1 MLRGMRK
8 ASSNWLGKT
17 IMSVMFGVLIVSFGI
32 WGIADIF
39 KGFGQSSLAKIGNT
53 EITTEQFRN
62 LYTDKLQQIGRQ
74 FGRPLTME
82 QARQFGLDRQVLQQV
97 IAEAALDEG
106 ARRMG
111 LGQSDAEVVR
121 AISEDPNFKGLD
133 GKFDPDRF
141 NQLIRQFGY
150 NEQRYIAEQR
160 RVSLRR
166 QLTGTVAAGAGPSK
180 TQLEALIRFQN
191 EQRSIEYINLTE
203 AQAGTIDPPSPEALA
218 AYFEDRKTL
227 FRAPEYRKIAIL
239 ALTPDELAKSITVSD
254 EDARKIFEQRRERYA
269 TPERRQVYQIAFP
282 TMEEAKAAREK
293 IAAGTSFED
302 IAKER
307 KLTPSDIDLGSVTKA
322 AIGDPAIADAA
333 FSLAPDTVS
342 EPIKGA
348 LVTALVKVTKIEPG
362 ANPSFESLADVIKR
376 EIAME
381 RARAQLQDLHNKIED
396 ERGGGA
402 NIAEAAQKLGLKAI
416 TVEAVDR
423 SGRGPDGKPVTDLPQ
438 GIDVVSPA
446 FASNIGVEND
456 PVQFNG
462 GELWFDV
469 LGVTP
474 SRDRTLEEVKDQVEK
489 RWRAEEVS
497 KRLRAKAAELI
508 EKLEKG
514 GKLDAEAAALGVKVE
529 TATAFKRD
537 AEVKGVPERL
547 IAAAFRTPKDG
558 VGQTEGANSTDWIV
572 FKVTDVITPTVDMAS
587 DDVKKLKET
596 LERALSDEQIAQFVT
611 KLESDVGTT
620 INQNAFAVATGAAS
634 SAQ

>member
-1 MLRGMRK
+1 MRK

-17 IMSVMFGVLIVSFGI
+17 VMSVMFGVLIVSFGV

-53 EITTEQFRN
+53 EITTEQFRS
-62 LYTDKLQQIGRQ
+62 LYTDRLQQIGRQ
-74 FGRPLTME
+74 FGRPLTMD

-97 IAEAALDEG
+97 IAEAALDES

-111 LGQSDAEVVR
+111 LGQSDADVVR
-121 AISEDPNFKGLD
+121 SISEDPNFKGLD

-141 NQLIRQFGY
+141 AQLIRQFGY

-160 RVSLRR
+160 RVALRR
-166 QLTGTVAAGAGPSK
+166 QLSGTVTSGLEPSK

-191 EQRSIEYINLTE
+191 EQRSVEYVNLTE

-218 AYFEDRKTL
+218 AYFEDRKAL
-227 FRAPEYRKIAIL
+227 FRAPEYRKL
-239 ALTPDELAKSITVSD
+239 ALLTMTPDDIAKTITVSD
-254 EDARKIFEQRRERYA
+254 EDAKKAFEQRRDRYS
-269 TPERRQVYQIAFP
+269 TPERRQLYQIAFP
-282 TMEEAKAAREK
+282 NADEAKAARER

-307 KLTPSDIDLGSVTKA
+307 KLTPADIDLGTVTKA
-322 AIGDPAIADAA
+322 AVGDPAIADAA
-333 FSLAPDTVS
+333 FALAPDTVS
-342 EPIKGA
+342 EPVKGA
-348 LVTALVKVTKIEPG
+348 LVTALLKVTKIEPG
-362 ANPSFESLADVIKR
+362 ASPTYESLADVIKR
-376 EIAME
+376 EVATE

-396 ERGGGA
+396 ERGGGS

-416 TVEAVDR
+416 TIEAIDR
-423 SGRGPDGKPVTDLPQ
+423 SGRGPDGKPVTGLPQ
-438 GIDVVSPA
+438 GIDIVSPA

-474 SRDRTLEEVKDQVEK
+474 SRDRSLDEVKDEVEK

-497 KRLRAKAAELI
+497 KRLRTKATEMIANLDKGAKF
-508 EKLEKG
+508 
-514 GKLDAEAAALGVKVE
+514 DAEAATAGVKVE

-547 IAAAFRTPKDG
+547 IAAAFRSPKDG
-558 VGQTEGANSTDWIV
+558 NGQTEGANSSDWIV
-572 FKVTDVITPTVDMAS
+572 FKVTDVITPSVDMAS
-587 DDVKKLKET
+587 EDVKKLKET
-596 LERALSDEQIAQFVT
+596 IQRAMSDEQIAQYVT
-611 KLESDVGTT
+611 KLETDIGTT
-620 INQNAFAVATGAAS
+620 INQNAFAIATGAAS
-634 SAQ
+634 AQ

>member
-1 MLRGMRK
+1 MRK

-17 IMSVMFGVLIVSFGI
+17 IMSVMFGILIVSFGI

-74 FGRPLTME
+74 FGRPITSE

-121 AISEDPNFKGLD
+121 AISADPNFKGLD

-141 NQLIRQFGY
+141 NALIRQFGY

-166 QLTGTVAAGAGPSK
+166 QLTGTVASGAEPSK

-191 EQRSIEYINLTE
+191 EQRSVEYVNLTE

-218 AYFEDRKTL
+218 AYFEDRKAL
-227 FRAPEYRKIAIL
+227 FHAPEYRKL
-239 ALTPDELAKSITVSD
+239 AVLMLTPDELAKSITVSD
-254 EDARKIFEQRRERYA
+254 EDAKKVFEQQRERYA

-282 TMEEAKAAREK
+282 NMEEAKAAREK

-307 KLTPSDIDLGSVTKA
+307 KLTPSDIDLGTVTKA
-322 AIGDPAIADAA
+322 AMGDPAIANAA

-342 EPIKGA
+342 DPVKGA
-348 LVTALVKVTKIEPG
+348 LVTALLKVTKVEPG

-416 TVEAVDR
+416 TIEAVDR
-423 SGRGPDGKPVTDLPQ
+423 SGRGLDGKPVTGLPQ
-438 GIDVVSPA
+438 GVDVISPA
-446 FASNIGVEND
+446 FASNVGVEND

-474 SRDRTLEEVKDQVEK
+474 SRDRSLEEVKDQVEK
-489 RWRAEEVS
+489 RWHAEEVS
-497 KRLRAKAAELI
+497 KRLRAKATEMI
-508 EKLEKG
+508 EKLNKG
-514 GKLDAEAAALGVKVE
+514 AKLDAEAAALGVKVE
-529 TATAFKRD
+529 TAAAFKRD
-537 AEVKGVPERL
+537 AEIKGVPERL
-547 IAAAFRTPKDG
+547 IAAAFQTPKDG
-558 VGQTEGANSTDWIV
+558 VGQTEGANSSDWIV
-572 FKVTDVITPTVDMAS
+572 FRVTDVITPTVDMAS

-596 LERALSDEQIAQFVT
+596 LQRALSEEQITQFVT
-611 KLESDVGTT
+611 HLESEVGTT

-634 SAQ
+634 AQ

>member
-1 MLRGMRK
+1 MRK

-17 IMSVMFGVLIVSFGI
+17 VMSVMFGVLIVSFGV

-53 EITTEQFRN
+53 EITTEQFRS
-62 LYTDKLQQIGRQ
+62 LYTDRLQQIGRQ
-74 FGRPLTME
+74 FGRPLTMD
-82 QARQFGLDRQVLQQV
+82 QARTFGLDRQVLQQV

-111 LGQSDAEVVR
+111 LGQSDADVVR
-121 AISEDPNFKGLD
+121 TISEDPNFKGLD
-133 GKFDPDRF
+133 GKFDQDRF
-141 NQLIRQFGY
+141 TQLIRQFGY

-160 RVSLRR
+160 RVALRR
-166 QLTGTVAAGAGPSK
+166 QLTGTVTSGLEPSK
-180 TQLEALIRFQN
+180 TQLEALIHFQN
-191 EQRSIEYINLTE
+191 EQRSVEYVNLTE

-218 AYFEDRKTL
+218 AYFEDRKAL
-227 FRAPEYRKIAIL
+227 FRAPEYRKL
-239 ALTPDELAKSITVSD
+239 AVLTLTPDDLAKTITVSD
-254 EDARKIFEQRRERYA
+254 EDAKKIFEQRRDRYS
-269 TPERRQVYQIAFP
+269 TPERRQLYQIAFP
-282 TMEEAKAAREK
+282 NADEAKAARER

-307 KLTPSDIDLGSVTKA
+307 KLTPADIDLGSVTKA

-333 FSLAPDTVS
+333 FALAPDTVS
-342 EPIKGA
+342 EPVKGA
-348 LVTALVKVTKIEPG
+348 LVTALLKVTKIEPG
-362 ANPSFESLADVIKR
+362 ASPTYESLADVIKR
-376 EIAME
+376 EVATE
-381 RARAQLQDLHNKIED
+381 RARAQLEDLHNKIED
-396 ERGGGA
+396 ERGGGS

-416 TVEAVDR
+416 TIEAIDR
-423 SGRGPDGKPVTDLPQ
+423 SGRGPDGKPVTGLPQ

-474 SRDRTLEEVKDQVEK
+474 SRDRPLDEVKDQVEQ

-497 KRLRAKAAELI
+497 KRLGAKATEMIANLD
-508 EKLEKG
+508 KG
-514 GKLDAEAAALGVKVE
+514 AKFDAEAAAAGVKVE

-558 VGQTEGANSTDWIV
+558 NGQTEGANSSDWIV
-572 FKVTDVITPTVDMAS
+572 FKVTDVIAPSVDMAS
-587 DDVKKLKET
+587 EDVKKLKET
-596 LERALSDEQIAQFVT
+596 IQRAMSDEQIAQYVA
-611 KLESDVGTT
+611 KLETDIGTT
-620 INQNAFAVATGAAS
+620 INQNAFAIATGAAS
-634 SAQ
+634 AQ